1 MRDAPGSGR
10 LEQPREARSLLR
22 FADFILDLDAR
33 TLVRE
38 TGEAVALTRG
48 EFALL
53 RVFVTRPGRVL
64 SRDALL
70 DALANRR
77 FEPFDR
83 SVDVMVGK
91 LRRKIELDSKQ
102 PRLIVTVPGEGY
114 RFDGLAKSPASG
126 QGLTMAVPSSGND
139 ASLRED
145 ALSDARPER
154 RAERD
159 LLEAEAKPAS
169 GAAIDQTKAWA
180 SKLGGLV
187 LLWPAVA
194 ALLFL
199 AAASGWFVLAG
210 TGAKTTEAARL
221 SIVVLPFV
229 NLSGDPAQDYLV
241 DALTDELTTSLARMS
256 GTISGVF
263 VIARNTAMTY
273 KGKPVDA
280 KAIGKDLRV
289 RYVLEGSVQPSGNL
303 VRVNAQLIDADSGAH
318 LWAEQFDTPRA
329 DLLQTQD
336 EIVTVLARAMELQ
349 LPQAEAARAKRT
361 RAANPDAE
369 DLALQGF
376 ATVVKGGFVGKEA
389 DAGYALCEQALRVDP
404 NNVRALWVLSMK
416 FHLPVLF
423 GMSADPEADLK
434 RADELVSQALA
445 LDPANAAAH
454 NSKAWILHE
463 RGRFEEAIAERERTL
478 ALDPAD
484 LNAMMSMAWDHLALG
499 RYEKGL
505 EIFDEAIRLSPRSPE
520 LKDMYSGKSWAY
532 FGLKQYDQAID
543 WARQAIA
550 AGPSNP
556 GPYQALAAALALTGH
571 EAEAQEALQRYLAL
585 PSNTRAGTIAALKA
599 YNARFANVIID
610 PRVPDN
616 YGRLYEGL
624 RRAGMPEEEAQT
636 H

>member
-1 MRDAPGSGR
+1 MRDAPESSR
-10 LEQPREARSLLR
+10 LEQSHEAPSLVR
-22 FADFILDLDAR
+22 FARFILDLDAL
-33 TLVRE
+33 TLSRE
-38 TGEAVALTRG
+38 TGEAVALTHG

-64 SRDALL
+64 SREALL
-70 DALANRR
+70 DALASRR

-83 SVDVMVGK
+83 SIDVMVGK
-91 LRRKIELDSKQ
+91 LRRKIEPDSKQ

-114 RFDGLAKSPASG
+114 RFDGLAKSPLSG
-126 QGLTMAVPSSGND
+126 QGLAMTVPSSGNGE
-139 ASLRED
+139 SPRED
-145 ALSDARPER
+145 GLSDTWPDR
-154 RAERD
+154 RAEHD
-159 LLEAEAKPAS
+159 LLEAEAKLAS
-169 GAAIDQTKAWA
+169 RAAIDHTKGSAP
-180 SKLGGLV
+180 KLGGLV

-199 AAASGWFVLAG
+199 AAASGWFVFAG
-210 TGAKTTEAARL
+210 KGSKTTEAARL
-221 SIVVLPFV
+221 SIVVMPFA
-229 NLSGDPAQDYLV
+229 NLSGDPTQDYIV

-280 KAIGKDLRV
+280 KVIGKDLSV
-289 RYVLEGSVQPSGNL
+289 RYVLEGSVQPSGNQ
-303 VRVNAQLIDADSGAH
+303 VRVNAQLIDAGSGAH

-336 EIVTVLARAMELQ
+336 EIVTVLARAMEIQ

-369 DLALQGF
+369 DIALQGF
-376 ATVVKGGFVGKEA
+376 AAVVKGGYVGKEA
-389 DAGYALCEQALRVDP
+389 DAGYDLCEQALRVDP

-423 GMSADPEADLK
+423 GMSADPQADLK

-454 NSKAWILHE
+454 NSKAWILHDQ
-463 RGRFEEAIAERERTL
+463 GRFEEAIAERERTL

-484 LNAMMSMAWDHLALG
+484 LNAMMSMGWDHLGLG
-499 RYEKGL
+499 GYEKSL

-520 LKDMYSGKSWAY
+520 LKDMYYGKSWAY
-532 FGLKQYDQAID
+532 FGMKQYDQAIN

-571 EAEAQEALQRYLAL
+571 EAEAQDALQRYLAL
-585 PSNTRAGTIAALKA
+585 PSNRRVGTIAALKA
-599 YNARFANVIID
+599 HNARFGGDA
-610 PRVPDN
+610 RVLESQERSYD
-616 YGRLYEGL
+616 GL
-624 RRAGMPEEEAQT
+624 RRAGMPEGEAET